1 MEKSVMKKLPT
12 LTFHPEILV
21 DSARQLAKPPASES
35 EEIALVHHR
44 FLPKFPSKMHSTCKL
59 IHFTTSGDKQHL
71 KYFIKI
77 LFTCATTDRY
87 WKDLKGATV
96 SAVILLLVLQ
106 DGSIFNFRKGVL
118 LDGQRLGNPKRN
130 RYFEAPERPWR
141 VCCFSMFFH
150 VFPSNSCGWS
160 HVPTPK
166 I

>member
-1 MEKSVMKKLPT
+1 MKKLP
-12 LTFHPEILV
+12 TFHPEILV

-35 EEIALVHHR
+35 EETALVRHR

-59 IHFTTSGDKQHL
+59 IHFRWQTASEIFHQNPFYLCHHW
-71 KYFIKI
+71 KI
-77 LFTCATTDRY
+77 L
-87 WKDLKGATV
+87 KDTV
-96 SAVILLLVLQ
+96 SAVFLLFVILPLCGK
-106 DGSIFNFRKGVL
+106 DCSIFNFRKGVL
-118 LDGQRLGNPKRN
+118 LDGQSLGNPKRN